1 MRTDWVVVKID
12 RRELDESLFEV
23 PEGYREEKDP
33 DEQTAGERTRKP
45 SAVERQ
51 MKTLQKL
58 FR

>member
-12 RRELDESLFEV
+12 RRELDESLFEI

-33 DEQTAGERTRKP
+33 DERKTGGRTKKP

-51 MKTLQKL
+51 LKTLKKL